1 MRGKAHANQAAMG
14 SSLAAAG
21 ISSRESQEIKPQGTG
36 RAMQGQPGK
45 VCGVR
50 FTVKTRPRDFGNC
63 REQSCNPT
71 PMPSR
76 DNCSIWTPFLPSL
89 PGCGFLHRE
98 ERTGSTP
105 CPMRGEVMP
114 PSPLP
119 FLGSARFP
127 EKCLAP
133 LFAGLP
139 CGPQA
144 PPGLWRI
151 STRLLEQPT
160 PASMCAILFRN
171 SGTLRRGGKAPRLS
185 KGAGHCHAEG
195 PNATLPSGQF
205 IHSFTE
211 LVHQSISKP
220 SGDPEKGNTES
231 LPIRNVCSR
240 EGDKHRGDD
249 SSWLCERTRGLLTP
263 IAAPAA
269 PRKQGL
275 GLPASCSDTRGW
287 GLWEASEQRLPK
299 DSLESHLPSAWES

>member
-21 ISSRESQEIKPQGTG
+21 ISSHESQEIKPQGTG
-36 RAMQGQPGK
+36 KAMQGQPGK

-50 FTVKTRPRDFGNC
+50 FTIKTRPRDFGNC

-76 DNCSIWTPFLPSL
+76 DNCSIQTPFLPAL
-89 PGCGFLHRE
+89 PRCGFLHRE

-105 CPMRGEVMP
+105 CPMRAEVMP
-114 PSPLP
+114 PPPLP
-119 FLGSARFP
+119 FLGSPRFP

-133 LFAGLP
+133 CLQAFPVGLRLLLVSGVFLQGCWNNP
-139 CGPQA
+139 HPQA
-144 PPGLWRI
+144 CVQSSSETQGL
-151 STRLLEQPT
+151 
-160 PASMCAILFRN
+160 
-171 SGTLRRGGKAPRLS
+171 SGGGGKAPRLS
-185 KGAGHCHAEG
+185 KGAGHRHAEG
-195 PNATLPSGQF
+195 PHATLPSGQF

-249 SSWLCERTRGLLTP
+249 SSWLCERTAGLLTP
-263 IAAPAA
+263 TAAPAA